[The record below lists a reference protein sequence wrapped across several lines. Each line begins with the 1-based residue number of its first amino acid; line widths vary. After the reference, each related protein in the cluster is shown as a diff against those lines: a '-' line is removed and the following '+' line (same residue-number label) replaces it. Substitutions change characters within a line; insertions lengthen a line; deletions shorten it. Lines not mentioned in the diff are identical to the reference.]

1 MCDLCVGGAITKK
14 CSIFNKVTCFTMAAI
29 FKETIKVCRRT
40 FYAKNRGCLMRDD
53 QKNDHRISS
62 EKLVFHF
69 KKSVLLL
76 FSQKEVSARFSKNVL
91 KKLLNL

>member
-1 MCDLCVGGAITKK
+1 
-14 CSIFNKVTCFTMAAI
+14 
-29 FKETIKVCRRT
+29 
-40 FYAKNRGCLMRDD
+40 MRDD